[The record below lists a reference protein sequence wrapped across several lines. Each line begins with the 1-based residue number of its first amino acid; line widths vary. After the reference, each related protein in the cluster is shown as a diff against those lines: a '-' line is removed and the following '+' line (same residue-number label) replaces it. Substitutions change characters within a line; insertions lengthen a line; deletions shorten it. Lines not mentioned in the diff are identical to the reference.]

1 MMKIGAR
8 IVGKTNLSLVIVAT
22 TPLTIIVIAELAFRI
37 KAIGAR
43 IARAITRPIVMIVMN
58 ATLTE

>member
-8 IVGKTNLSLVIVAT
+8 IATKTNLSPVIVAT
-22 TPLTIIVIAELAFRI
+22 TLLTVIVMAELAFRI

-43 IARAITRPIVMIVMN
+43 IARAITQPIVMIVMN